1 MDINKNIDKNI
12 ETFNEM
18 FSNCDDIIRREML
31 LGNDKKVK
39 CFVAYIEVAVDF
51 VVGFLINKMWN
62 MPADK
67 IYDYIIDNGLG
78 VSDVSELDNMTKVES
93 ALLGGNAVL
102 FIDGYCK
109 GIKLSCDGYPSLGV
123 LESESEK
130 AVRGS
135 KEAFSDSVKANAS
148 LLRKRIRSQKLKV
161 KEVKLGVRSNT
172 ITYIVY
178 MEGIAKESIIS
189 EAEKRLDEF
198 KIDGIFDTGMI
209 EQLLE
214 KKWYSPFPQFQT
226 TERPDRASMAVL
238 EGRVLILTDN
248 SPSALIL
255 PVNYNNFIQTSDD
268 YYSRWE
274 IVSFNRILRYIA
286 SFLAMI
292 LPGLYLAATNYHTQL
307 LPTTMIL
314 SFAAAR
320 TGVPFSG
327 VVEILLMEIAFEL
340 LREAGVRLPGTMGNT
355 IGIVGGLI
363 IGQAAVDANI
373 ISPIVVIIVALTA
386 LCSFAIPNEEFAT
399 AFRIIK
405 FFLIF
410 CGSWLGLYGMALGVM
425 AVMIHLSHIESFN
438 IPYLMPFVGAES
450 NDYNDLKDSL
460 IRWPAKGLNK
470 RTVVANEEQ
479 RIKLRIKK

>member
-148 LLRKRIRSQKLKV
+148 LIRKRIRSQKLKV

-274 IVSFNRILRYIA
+274 IVSFNRILRY
-286 SFLAMI
+286 L
-292 LPGLYLAATNYHTQL
+292 
-307 LPTTMIL
+307 
-314 SFAAAR
+314 
-320 TGVPFSG
+320 
-327 VVEILLMEIAFEL
+327 
-340 LREAGVRLPGTMGNT
+340 
-355 IGIVGGLI
+355 
-363 IGQAAVDANI
+363 
-373 ISPIVVIIVALTA
+373 
-386 LCSFAIPNEEFAT
+386 
-399 AFRIIK
+399 
-405 FFLIF
+405 
-410 CGSWLGLYGMALGVM
+410 
-425 AVMIHLSHIESFN
+425 
-438 IPYLMPFVGAES
+438 
-450 NDYNDLKDSL
+450 SL
-460 IRWPAKGLNK
+460 IH
-470 RTVVANEEQ
+470 
-479 RIKLRIKK
+479 I